1 MIDVLKRPAPNTL
14 VVAWLC
20 LAGVA
25 SAQEL
30 ASVFLKGPYL
40 QGPGTDTMTIKWEAP
55 TNTTGIVRY
64 GLNGKT
70 DRQIRIETPRSLAL
84 ESYSSVTNITDNGE
98 TKVARVATTNLVYL
112 YEIALTNLEPESV
125 YTYSAEIEGVRTAPK
140 KFKTF

>member
-1 MIDVLKRPAPNTL
+1 MINVLKRPATNTL

-55 TNTTGIVRY
+55 TNTPAILRY
-64 GLNGKT
+64 GLRGKM
-70 DRQIRIETPRSLAL
+70 DRQLRIETPRPLAV
-84 ESYSSVTNITDNGE
+84 ESYNFVTNAADNGE
-98 TKVARVATTNLVYL
+98 TSVARVATMNLVYL

-125 YTYSAEIEGVRTAPK
+125 YTYSAQIEGVRTAPK
-140 KFKTF
+140 KFK